1 MKVFVVI
8 FSKPLRIKVYSS
20 LAAVFEA
27 YTSEQLGVSRGTLDR
42 WNFNFN
48 YVNSKVVIS
57 KNYTQTAND
66 VRAEKK
72 AAEAEEKE
80 NLEEED

>member
-27 YTSEQLGVSRGTLDR
+27 YTPEELGVSRATLDR
-42 WNFNFN
+42 WNFDAN

-57 KNYTQTAND
+57 KSYTQTAGE
-66 VRAEKK
+66 VRRKK
-72 AAEAEEKE
+72 SK
-80 NLEEED
+80 